1 MPFDSP
7 PPPPAPSAIANQTA
21 GMTSSASLLLVSGDG
36 FSGWSA
42 LNDTIMGGRSSGS
55 CSASSAGLLM
65 ESEVVEQG
73 GGFVS
78 CRSPEYAPPLDLSA
92 YGALEFELEGDGRRY
107 KLAIACGDRVT
118 GAAEL
123 IPGGLRWVAEFS
135 TQPSGISRVQIPF
148 SRLTASVRARPLG
161 LPLRFDARRISRLQ
175 LLHSKFNDSGGLNPG
190 FRAGPLRLV
199 VRAIRAIP

>member
-1 MPFDSP
+1 MPFESP
-7 PPPPAPSAIANQTA
+7 PPEPAPSSLTRQATGVPLPAP
-21 GMTSSASLLLVSGDG
+21 LLLFSGDG
-36 FSGWSA
+36 FSGWTA
-42 LNDTIMGGRSSGS
+42 LNDTIMGGRSSGT
-55 CSASSAGLLM
+55 CTAGSAGLLM
-65 ESEVVEQG
+65 ESQVVEEG

-78 CRSPEYAPPLDLSA
+78 CRSPQYLPPLDVSA
-92 YGALEFELEGDGRRY
+92 YGALELELEGDGRRY

-135 TQPSGISRVQIPF
+135 TQASGISRVQIPF

-190 FRAGPLRLV
+190 FRAGPLRLL